1 MNSDQHLYHK
11 EFMNRLPVADH
22 MRCGSLHC
30 RFHTCRENGIHPSDC
45 QHLFSMNILAILTS
59 NEDLGRP
66 ADDVTD
72 PGAGG
77 CVEISG
83 LDMRLLDCL
92 LNKGDE

>member
-1 MNSDQHLYHK
+1 MD
-11 EFMNRLPVADH
+11 RLPVADR
-22 MRCGSLHC
+22 MRCDSLHC
-30 RFHTCRENGIHPSDC
+30 RSRTCRENGIHPADY
-45 QHLFSMNILAILTS
+45 QHLFSINVLAILTS

-83 LDMRLLDCL
+83 LDTRLLDCL
-92 LNKGDE
+92 LNKGAE